1 MFDTDIAIKLLYGAY
16 YQQKKV
22 NPYDYILGAA
32 TFNLK
37 LVDQESDIYNLTLKY
52 MNSREEANNK
62 YFIQNMFEYSLPK
75 SQFFNTIGMML
86 KSYLVI
92 LEKENTSL
100 LTSLSSTLEVKSQH
114 FKMETGVLVRL
125 MQFKHIFFKFMTLTM
140 TSGLLIQ
147 RKEQESLISAASPR
161 KTPESLS
168 TGFSWATNKHSL
180 TNTMKKVSRFSSTY
194 LIRKLKTMKPEIL
207 LTQAEL

>member
-52 MNSREEANNK
+52 MNSREKANNK

-75 SQFFNTIGMML
+75 SDQEEKQFADKKNHW
-86 KSYLVI
+86 
-92 LEKENTSL
+92 L
-100 LTSLSSTLEVKSQH
+100 LWH
-114 FKMETGVLVRL
+114 G
-125 MQFKHIFFKFMTLTM
+125 
-140 TSGLLIQ
+140 
-147 RKEQESLISAASPR
+147 
-161 KTPESLS
+161 
-168 TGFSWATNKHSL
+168 TNH
-180 TNTMKKVSRFSSTY
+180 
-194 LIRKLKTMKPEIL
+194 
-207 LTQAEL
+207 